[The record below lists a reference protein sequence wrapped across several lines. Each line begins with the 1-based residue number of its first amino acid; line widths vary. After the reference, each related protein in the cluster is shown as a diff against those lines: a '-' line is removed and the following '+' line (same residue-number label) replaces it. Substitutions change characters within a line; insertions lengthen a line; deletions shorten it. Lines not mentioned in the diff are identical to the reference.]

1 MRSRVAIVVA
11 ALLTAWASLGASGGI
26 LGIFGVIDRAV
37 FEPDEARA
45 ERIQLWGVFGYA
57 DCCGG
62 LSKVERGYLYFK
74 LPSADS
80 ASGTNNTRLV
90 RNEWA
95 DLKSVAGTGQAVG
108 FGFWDDSGQA
118 RGLRPGARIS
128 STAYQVE
135 FLPVNATQKEL
146 RVRPA
151 SEKPES
157 PAEYHTDIGVVKL
170 SPVGN
175 NAEIVRLLKEPQQR

>member
-1 MRSRVAIVVA
+1 MRIRVGIVVA
-11 ALLTAWASLGASGGI
+11 ALLTAWVSLGASGAI
-26 LGIFGVIDRAV
+26 LGIFGVIDKAV
-37 FEPDEARA
+37 FEPDELHA
-45 ERIQLWGVFGYA
+45 ERIQLWGVLGYA
-57 DCCGG
+57 DCFGG
-62 LSKVERGYLYFK
+62 LSKVERGYVYFK
-74 LPSADS
+74 LSSTDS
-80 ASGTNNTRLV
+80 ASGNNARLI

-108 FGFWDDSGQA
+108 FGFWDDSGPA

-146 RVRPA
+146 RVRLA

-157 PAEYHTDIGVVKL
+157 PAEYHTDVGVVKL

-175 NAEIVRLLKEPQQR
+175 NAEIVRLLKEVQQR